1 MTAPAAAPK
10 LVQDDFYRH
19 LFRPFLLPQAA
30 AALLGF
36 SAKHVIR
43 MARQGEL
50 RGFDLALT
58 PEEADDATMEERAAK
73 SMIRIQ
79 ARSVEMVRR
88 PELFRGVRM
97 QALDLADD
105 LLHRRA
111 SFSVWEVTHTF
122 DCSDDHV
129 RRLLDAKLL
138 TGPALSVVS
147 ERRHIARAALTGF
160 LQGRELHP

>member
-1 MTAPAAAPK
+1 MTATTAAPK
-10 LVQDDFYRH
+10 LLQDDFYSH

-30 AALLGF
+30 AALLGW
-36 SAKHVIR
+36 SEKHVIR
-43 MARQGEL
+43 LARDGEL
-50 RGFDLALT
+50 RGFNLAVKI
-58 PEEADDATMEERAAK
+58 EDAKWEEREAR

-79 ARSVEMVRR
+79 ARSVEMLRR
-88 PELFRGVRM
+88 PELFRGVRAK
-97 QALDLADD
+97 ALDLADD

-111 SFSVWEVTHTF
+111 SFSVWEITHTF

-147 ERRHIARAALTGF
+147 ERRHIARGALVEF
-160 LQGRELHP
+160 LKGRELHP